1 MTLPIRD
8 MVFSAVG
15 GLGLFLFGMGMLSDG
30 LKNAAGGGLKRLLEK
45 VTKRPILAY
54 LVGAGVTCF
63 IQSSSATTVMVVGLI
78 NAGLLTLRQAI
89 CVVLGANV
97 GTTATAWLVS
107 GMSILKITTYALPMV
122 AMGFLVNILGKR
134 RRTKYW
140 GQILLGFG
148 LLFLG
153 LSFMKEAFE
162 PLQTSEAAR
171 NALVNVGGQPIL
183 AVLAGAAFTMLIQSS
198 SASIAMIQ
206 IMAFSGAFGVNWE
219 TALQVAIPFVLG
231 GEIGTTITAQIAA
244 LRTNVAGRRT
254 AMAHTMFNT
263 IVVVVALPFVYSGW
277 FRSLIEAVTPVRLT
291 KNTIMLHIAVAHTAF
306 NTLGSFAFLQ
316 AVGLLERIVTKL
328 IPGRPEALPMRPVT
342 LERHLLATPPVA
354 MEQASR
360 EIVRMA
366 KTAKEALNDAIAAI
380 CHDDRKRLKMV
391 AEKEEAVD
399 AFQTE
404 ITRYLVE
411 LSQQAASSEVANEL
425 PVLLHTVNDIE
436 RVSDHA
442 QNIAEIATRKVDQR
456 ETFSPAAAAEMD
468 KMRAEVDKMFDEV
481 LTGISQGDLSAAE
494 RALEHE
500 KALNYMQVELRR
512 SHVQRLGEG
521 TCSPIAGLIFVDFVD
536 NMEKIGD
543 HLTNIAQGILGG
555 LQWNGK
561 RLVESSVA
569 AGAGQT

>member
-134 RRTKYW
+134 RRTKDW